1 MIDETL
7 FKKHFVGRD
16 GFQWWIG
23 QIPPEESW
31 RENIPA
37 TQQNNNQG
45 ASGFGERYRVRI
57 MGYHTANADDIPDDE
72 LPWAYVM
79 YPVTAG
85 GGGRGSSQSANL
97 TQGTFVF
104 GWFIDGD
111 DAQLP
116 IIMGVLG
123 YNDYNAVMKE
133 VTPTRFIPFSGY
145 PAQDEVHGSKRSAL
159 QVRESGGDEVIAQQ
173 NATGNPTNDQITESA
188 QGNTTTKIVADAK
201 PDKPVSL
208 AVPNECAPLPINNI
222 STEIKNALN
231 EVQKINQMIYDARA
245 SLASGVADAQKYIEE
260 LTNKLTEK
268 ISGFMKSILNRVQKE
283 LLKVQAMVQ
292 KIAHAIFPPDVKDF
306 FKETLTRIMDTL
318 ACVGIDGAS
327 LLPKKIK
334 KVLNDVFGVIENG
347 VQVDLSIT
355 IPTKLVNA
363 PACFIEDFVS
373 TIIGD
378 TLGPILNTVDG
389 LLADA
394 SNVVSSI
401 EGLVDEAGDIVMDVI
416 ALLQCLKNP
425 KCASVKEWS
434 MTSGSSNGGSFDLDR
449 IISKASS
456 VANNVATSVSQI
468 GSSPG
473 EIDFSD
479 MFNNTACDVGPN
491 NCGPPIV
498 QVVGPGTGAKIN
510 LIVSSGG
517 EVMGGDIIS
526 SGYGFDSNRS
536 TLNVFDICGLGQG
549 AVVEPIFGPVI
560 PNYNL
565 LGGSDIP
572 DELIIRL
579 NFGTVPAP
587 EGFDSNFF
595 ANFSGDL
602 VAGSN
607 VIKNIEPKS
616 VRESLIPGFSVK
628 LTGNAGSVTL
638 PSTATITSIGSIV
651 LDRPLE
657 GTGEALGASLSASG
671 ASTQTGIIG
680 LNVINSGYGYLPEP
694 NGSSGGD
701 GQVWANTDDT
711 VIIGDGRFVASNGGI
726 TPGVDGFGTDYYPPV
741 SPGNTVNIPPGSTV
755 TTPANS
761 YLTEGYDSDG
771 NTTEILPGTPTLFP
785 NGGSM
790 TSPSIMEGVG
800 GMGGR
805 IGTLPTSLYPS
816 SSSYPV
822 ILYLCE
828 LIVDESGMDYQPTD
842 KVVIKP
848 DMGATAVPTFDRFG
862 RLLSIKVTAGGE
874 GFQEMPQ
881 CYIESDSGFGSFIIP
896 KFCIDRVGE
905 NDLEREPGLQDK
917 IISVIDCVGSI

>member
-31 RENIPA
+31 RENIPG
-37 TQQNNNQG
+37 TQQDNNQG
-45 ASGFGERYRVRI
+45 AKGFGERYRVRI

-104 GWFIDGD
+104 GWFMDGD
-111 DAQLP
+111 DAQIP
-116 IIMGVLG
+116 IIMGILG
-123 YNDYNAVMKE
+123 YNDYNAVMKNIS
-133 VTPTRFIPFSGY
+133 PTRFLPFDGY
-145 PAQDEVHGSKRSAL
+145 PAQDPVHGSKRSTL

-173 NATGNPTNDQITESA
+173 NATGNTVNDQMTSSVN
-188 QGNTTTKIVADAK
+188 GNNVTKILADAK

-208 AVPNECAPLPINNI
+208 AVPNECEPLPLNNI
-222 STEIKNALN
+222 SVEIKNALN

-245 SLASGVADAQKYIEE
+245 ALASGVADAQAYIK
-260 LTNKLTEK
+260 KLTKKLTDK

-283 LLKVQAMVQ
+283 ALKVQNIISKNAN
-292 KIAHAIFPPDVKDF
+292 ALFPPDIRDF
-306 FKETLTRIMDTL
+306 FKNTFRQIMDAL
-318 ACVGIDGAS
+318 ACVGIDDAS
-327 LLPKKIK
+327 LLPKKISK
-334 KVLNDVFGVIENG
+334 LLNDVFGVLEDG

-355 IPTKLVNA
+355 IPTKLVNV

-373 TIIGD
+373 TIVGDSIGQ
-378 TLGPILNTVDG
+378 ILNTVDG

-401 EGLVDEAGDIVMDVI
+401 EGLVDEAGNVVMDII

-434 MTSGSSNGGSFDLDR
+434 MTSGSSSGGSFDLDR
-449 IISKASS
+449 IISR
-456 VANNVATSVSQI
+456 ANNAANDVATSVSQI

-473 EIDFSD
+473 DIDFSG
-479 MFNNTACDVGPN
+479 MFDNAACDVGPR

-510 LIVSSGG
+510 LIMSSGG

-526 SGYGFDSNRS
+526 SGYGFDSDRS
-536 TLNVFDICGLGQG
+536 TLNVFDDCGLGQG

-572 DELIIRL
+572 DDVIIKL

-595 ANFSGDL
+595 ANFTGDL

-607 VIKNIEPKS
+607 IIKNIEPKS
-616 VRESLIPGFSVK
+616 VRESLIPGLSVK
-628 LTGNAGSVTL
+628 LNGNSGSVTL

-671 ASTQTGIIG
+671 TSTQTGIIG
-680 LNVINSGYGYLPEP
+680 IVVINAGYGYLPEP

-701 GQVWANTDDT
+701 GQVWAEADQT
-711 VIIGDGRFVASNGGI
+711 VIIGDGRFVASGGGI
-726 TPGVDGFGTDYYPPV
+726 TPGEDGFGTDYYPPIP
-741 SPGNTVNIPPGSTV
+741 PGNTVNIPPGSTV
-755 TTPANS
+755 TTPSNS
-761 YLTEGYDSDG
+761 YLAEGFDPNG
-771 NTTEILPGTPTLFP
+771 NITEILPGSATFFP

-790 TSPSIMEGVG
+790 TSPSIMKDMDIV
-800 GMGGR
+800 
-805 IGTLPTSLYPS
+805 SVLYPS
-816 SSSYPV
+816 TSSYPV

-862 RLLSIKVTAGGE
+862 RLISIKVTSGGE

-881 CYIESDSGFGSFIIP
+881 CYIESDSGFGSFIVP

-917 IISVIDCVGSI
+917 VISVIDCVGSI